1 VLTHRPKARGGRQL
15 AAYHPLTMATGD
27 SLVRVETVILSFL
40 ISGLA
45 LGFVLSRLQRRR
57 PDLLVGTPLAVAF
70 GLRLLAIAGIS
81 STGLESSLRGGDE
94 KLFLYW
100 AHGLADS
107 PFGHGFYPH
116 GQYPLHTVVFAI
128 QLKLG
133 GFSDGALR
141 ITQVGIALMGVLL
154 LVAAVHD
161 LAGARAAR
169 ITAWVLAFEPASI
182 FFNSILHKEPLMELA
197 GGLMVFGA
205 SKMWRRLDL
214 SGLVIMALAGFIA
227 VKTRPYAGWFL
238 ISGGA
243 VLVLHASLRRL
254 DRPLRAMP
262 LVYAVIIAGFVA
274 APAVIQVSSKKSL
287 TELQASQ
294 NANTSN
300 AGTVGNNLALEEV
313 DYSTRGRV
321 FANLPQRMLDVV
333 VRPYPWQV
341 ANASQQLGAVGSLF
355 ALTVLVLLIGALWR
369 RRGEVMALTGPVL
382 YPMLFL
388 LAAYA
393 LSAGNAGTSF
403 RYRTHLVTLGVAM
416 LVSLRVG
423 MVTARASA
431 PAPAEPPRIRD
442 PGRPVAL
449 VQ

>member
-1 VLTHRPKARGGRQL
+1 
-15 AAYHPLTMATGD
+15 MSSGD
-27 SLVRVETVILSFL
+27 TLVRVETVILSFL
-40 ISGLA
+40 ISASA
-45 LGFVLSRLQRRR
+45 LGFVAMRLRVHR
-57 PDLLVGTPLAVAF
+57 PGFRIGTPLGVAF

-81 STGLESSLRGGDE
+81 ATGLESTLRGGDE
-94 KLFLYW
+94 DTFMYW
-100 AHGLADS
+100 ARALANS
-107 PFGHGFYPH
+107 PLGHGFYPH
-116 GQYPLHTVVFAI
+116 GNYPLHTVVFAL

-133 GFSDGALR
+133 GFSEGGLR
-141 ITQVGIALMGVLL
+141 ITQVGLALMGVLL
-154 LVAAVHD
+154 VLAAVHD

-205 SKMWRRLDL
+205 SKIWRRLDL
-214 SGLVIMALAGFIA
+214 SGLLLMALAGFIA

-238 ISGGA
+238 ISAGA
-243 VLVLHASLRRL
+243 IVVLHGSLRRL

-274 APAVIQVSSKKSL
+274 APAVIQVSSKKQL
-287 TELQASQ
+287 TELQQSQ
-294 NANTSN
+294 DANADPN
-300 AGTVGNNLALEEV
+300 AANGAANSNNLALESV
-313 DYSTRGRV
+313 DYSTRGKV
-321 FANLPQRMLDVV
+321 FTNLPQRMLDVV

-341 ANASQQLGAVGSLF
+341 ANPSQQLGAVGSLF
-355 ALTVLVLLIGALWR
+355 ALTVLFMLIGALWR
-369 RRGEVMALTGPVL
+369 RRGEVLAVTGPLL
-382 YPMLFL
+382 YPMIFL

-403 RYRTHLVTLGVAM
+403 RYRTHLVTLAVAM
-416 LVSLRVG
+416 LVALR
-423 MVTARASA
+423 ARAA
-431 PAPAEPPRIRD
+431 PETASDVEPDTVPEIRE

>member
-1 VLTHRPKARGGRQL
+1 
-15 AAYHPLTMATGD
+15 MATGD
-27 SLVRVETVILSFL
+27 TLVRAETVILSFL
-40 ISGLA
+40 ITASALA
-45 LGFVLSRLQRRR
+45 FVLWRLQRRR
-57 PDLLVGTPLAVAF
+57 PAFRVGTPLAVGL

-94 KLFLYW
+94 DTFLFY
-100 AHGLADS
+100 AHRLADTQ
-107 PFGHGFYPH
+107 FGHGFYPH
-116 GQYPLHTVVFAI
+116 GHYPLHTVVLAV
-128 QLKLG
+128 QLKFG
-133 GFSDGALR
+133 AFSEGALR

-154 LVAAVHD
+154 ILAAVHD
-161 LAGARAAR
+161 LAGPRAAR

-182 FFNSILHKEPLMELA
+182 FFNSILHKEPVMELA

-205 SKMWRRLDL
+205 SKLWRRLDL
-214 SGLVIMALAGFIA
+214 SGLVLMALAGFIA

-243 VLVLHASLRRL
+243 VVILHASLRRL

-287 TELQASQ
+287 TELQLSQ
-294 NANTSN
+294 DANTGS
-300 AGTVGNNLALEEV
+300 AGTVGNNLALERV
-313 DYSTRGRV
+313 NYTTRGNV
-321 FANLPQRMLDVV
+321 FANLPKRMLDVV

-341 ANASQQLGAVGSLF
+341 ANPSQQLGAVGSLF
-355 ALTVLVLLIGALWR
+355 ALSALVLLIGALWR
-369 RRGEVMALTGPVL
+369 RRGEILALTGPVL
-382 YPMLFL
+382 YPMIFL

-416 LVSLRVG
+416 LMALRAG
-423 MVTARASA
+423 TA
-431 PAPAEPPRIRD
+431 PARESVPAPDTTSTIRER
-442 PGRPVAL
+442 GRPVAL
-449 VQ
+449 VP